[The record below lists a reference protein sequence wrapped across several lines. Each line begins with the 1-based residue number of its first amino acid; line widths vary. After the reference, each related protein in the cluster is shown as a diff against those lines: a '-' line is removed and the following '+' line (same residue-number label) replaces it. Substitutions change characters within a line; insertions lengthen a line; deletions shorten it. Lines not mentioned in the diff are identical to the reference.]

1 LLGELLRK
9 FPVPQIA
16 PDQNKPEEAPSNKAD
31 TNKNDTTKVTIKQ
44 EPVDEVVSNNNSTTA
59 VPNVQIKQE
68 PPEKKTKMG

>member
-1 LLGELLRK
+1 MLGELLRK

-44 EPVDEVVSNNNSTTA
+44 EPVDEVVSNSTTA

-68 PPEKKTKMG
+68 PPEKKMKMG